1 VLAPGGLLAL
11 ALNSPYAAVVRKGL
25 PDYFASGS
33 VHPSGLAG
41 AGVPVPFYHR
51 TPRTLADYLDAF
63 LAAGLRLAR
72 LLDVDHP
79 DAAGG
84 RAAGHPL
91 GPRGSRPTA
100 RRGPRPGRTRARRG
114 S

>member
-1 VLAPGGLLAL
+1 M
-11 ALNSPYAAVVRKGL
+11 VRKGL

-33 VHPSGLAG
+33 VHPSGTAG

-51 TPRTLADYLDAF
+51 TPRTLADYLHAL

-79 DAAGG
+79 A
-84 RAAGHPL
+84 AAGHPPGAPGL
-91 GPRGSRPTA
+91 PAYGAA
-100 RRGPRPGRTRARRG
+100 RAAARWDSCPARKLK
-114 S
+114 